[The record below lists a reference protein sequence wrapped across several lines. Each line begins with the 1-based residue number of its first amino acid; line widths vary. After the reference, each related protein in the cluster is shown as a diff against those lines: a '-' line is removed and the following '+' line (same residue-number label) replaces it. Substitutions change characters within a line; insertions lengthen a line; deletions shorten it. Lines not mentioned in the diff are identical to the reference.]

1 MNIAD
6 MLMVLVTRLGKLVMW
21 ISFMLF
27 HLTIFVVAFFW
38 LWITETT
45 PVQTVTVQV
54 VKTGI
59 TPPLATSDRF
69 REAKT
74 EPLHPVGRLHMRR

>member
-1 MNIAD
+1 MGILRHLQHWLIGRGPQLLTTEFVPETHAI
-6 MLMVLVTRLGKLVMW
+6 RL
-21 ISFMLF
+21 
-27 HLTIFVVAFFW
+27 
-38 LWITETT
+38 
-45 PVQTVTVQV
+45 VTVQV

-74 EPLHPVGRLHMRR
+74 EPLHPAGRLHMRR